1 MWCKNCRQDVPG
13 IVVADGGADRSA
25 PPADGFVLGVAN
37 LSDLTSPASPISA
50 QHATRFVCA
59 RCHQPLGAD
68 EDAASE
74 RSESQFSST
83 VAQENAPSN
92 FETWQWE
99 LDQELHDV
107 RRLLEANAPRTAP
120 NAVAFDEATVIPT
133 PHFATR
139 HRDDDLLGSRDEE
152 RRVQHEIHP
161 PHHRTTRKPRKPRP
175 ATLAWFVL
183 SLGLMALVCGG
194 VLLGWSVVTARQELW
209 QLGLPI
215 AVGGQAVMLVGLL
228 LLLERMWRDNH
239 TASEKLERVDDQI
252 DDLRHTTTI
261 LGNSQGGGSR
271 SFYTHM
277 AEGAHPSLLL
287 SDLKSQLDAL
297 AVKISDR

>member
-1 MWCKNCRQDVPG
+1 M
-13 IVVADGGADRSA
+13 VADGGADSHA
-25 PPADGFVLGVAN
+25 PPTDEFVLGVAN
-37 LSDLTSPASPISA
+37 LANLTSAASPISA
-50 QHATRFVCA
+50 QQATRFVCA
-59 RCHQPLGAD
+59 RCHEPLGGTTEGAEGD
-68 EDAASE
+68 N
-74 RSESQFSST
+74 SESQTGSA
-83 VAQENAPSN
+83 VASHDAPSS

-107 RRLLEANAPRTAP
+107 RRLLEANAPRTAR
-120 NAVAFDEATVIPT
+120 AGVASDKAGVIPK
-133 PHFATR
+133 PHISAQ
-139 HRDDDLLGSRDEE
+139 HRDDDWPNGKDEAL
-152 RRVQHEIHP
+152 RVQHEIHP
-161 PHHRTTRKPRKPRP
+161 THHRSARKPPKPWS

-183 SLGLMALVCGG
+183 SLGLMGLVCGG

-239 TASEKLERVDDQI
+239 TASEKLDRVDNQI

-261 LGNSQGGGSR
+261 LGNTQGGGSR

-297 AVKISDR
+297 AVKISNR